1 MEIAAKSGLKHME
14 EKKAGLNI
22 EVDGLDDSFYE
33 EGSSGSK
40 EEKVVDK
47 QP

>member
-1 MEIAAKSGLKHME
+1 ME
-14 EKKAGLNI
+14 EKKAGLSI

-33 EGSSGSK
+33 ESTPVSK

-47 QP
+47 QAQKLQ